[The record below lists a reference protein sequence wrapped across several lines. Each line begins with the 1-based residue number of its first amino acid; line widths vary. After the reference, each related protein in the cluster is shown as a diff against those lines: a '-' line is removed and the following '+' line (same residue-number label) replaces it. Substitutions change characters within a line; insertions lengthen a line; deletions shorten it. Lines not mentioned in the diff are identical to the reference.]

1 MGREGDTRGGE
12 GNWRGKFSAGGQRV
26 AALCLALVLGF
37 GYLSVGA
44 TAGVAYAA
52 TASRAAYTAEEFDI
66 TQDGVTYSCE
76 TTDKGTAEITCIVA
90 DDSVTAV
97 NVPGSIERG
106 GQTYKVT
113 KLYFSSGI
121 VAENVEQLTLPDTL
135 EKMYG
140 GNFRRFAKV
149 KELHIPGSIKNF
161 GCSLQNAGSLEKLY
175 FDEGVEE
182 ISANMMVYGCSS
194 LSEIDLPSTLKM
206 ISGSGA
212 FEGGYGPHG
221 HRVSKR
227 CRLLRHHNGRVRRL
241 HVSDKRVAARF
252 GYQDPLAHV

>member
-1 MGREGDTRGGE
+1 M
-12 GNWRGKFSAGGQRV
+12 
-26 AALCLALVLGF
+26 
-37 GYLSVGA
+37 
-44 TAGVAYAA
+44 
-52 TASRAAYTAEEFDI
+52 
-66 TQDGVTYSCE
+66 TYSCE

-90 DDSVTAV
+90 GDGVTAV
-97 NVPGSIERG
+97 SVPSSIEHG

-113 KLYFSSGI
+113 DLYFSSGI

-135 EKMYG
+135 ENVRGWY
-140 GNFRRFAKV
+140 FRKFVKV

-182 ISANMMVYGCSS
+182 ISANMMVNGCSS
-194 LSEIDLPSTLKM
+194 LSEINLPSTLKM

-212 FEGGYGPHG
+212 FEGGYGPHK

-227 CRLLRHHNGRVRRL
+227 CRLLRHHNGRIRRL
-241 HVSDKRVAARF
+241 HVSDKRVVARF